1 LFGDSL
7 EQRGTLEDLR
17 RKAIQEMKKTA
28 QRISPNIQLKVYDL
42 TNIYDRDWFGPLHQE
57 NSFSYQ
63 IKACEMLVQQ
73 FNSLCIICMK
83 SGGADGASL
92 IGVPQIFFETTRN
105 SYSGMATRIGLTA
118 MCIPA
123 WNQVAIDE
131 GHLRDKRKFKE
142 SELRMLFVSILNCR
156 RVRRWFLEKLRSD
169 LID

>member
-1 LFGDSL
+1 MPKGEFEGFTA
-7 EQRGTLEDLR
+7 QVIRAM
-17 RKAIQEMKKTA
+17 KATA

-42 TNIYDRDWFGPLHQE
+42 TNIYERKWFVPLHQE

-73 FNSLCIICMK
+73 FNALGIICMK
-83 SGGADGASL
+83 SGAPDGASL

-105 SYSGMATRIGLTA
+105 RYSGMATRIGLTA

-131 GHLRDKRKFKE
+131 DNLRKKRKFKD
-142 SELRMLFVSILNCR
+142 SELRMLYESIPKCR
-156 RVRRWFLEKLRSD
+156 DARRWFLD
-169 LID
+169 LLEARPVEMTL